1 MRGERWADDGGAY
14 LRRGWMLLMGGDEGV
29 KHRKGGRRTREWDE
43 GCSGSC
49 CMYRTSRS

>member
-14 LRRGWMLLMGGDEGV
+14 LRRGWMLLMGGEGV